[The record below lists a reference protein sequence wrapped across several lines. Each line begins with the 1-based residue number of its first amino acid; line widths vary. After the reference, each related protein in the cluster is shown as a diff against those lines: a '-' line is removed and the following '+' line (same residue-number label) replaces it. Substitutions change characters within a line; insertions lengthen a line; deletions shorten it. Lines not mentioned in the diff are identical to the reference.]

1 MRKVAYLSEAV
12 AQVLLEA
19 REYARLSQA
28 ELAEKAECARSFISF
43 VETQTHVPGL
53 HAFVALAQ
61 TLEIPASELM
71 RRVERK
77 MEMMKEN
84 AQVSARKPKKK
95 KGAKL
100 GQ

>member
-84 AQVSARKPKKK
+84 AQSSAGKPKKK

-100 GQ
+100 CQ

>member
-1 MRKVAYLSEAV
+1 MRKVEYLSEAV

-28 ELAEKAECARSFISF
+28 ELAEKADCARSFISF
-43 VETQTHVPGL
+43 IETQTHIPGL

-61 TLEIPASELM
+61 TLEISASELM

-77 MEMMKEN
+77 METMKEN
-84 AQVSARKPKKK
+84 AESKPVKDRKKRNTKPH
-95 KGAKL
+95 
-100 GQ
+100 Q